1 MSTLFRVGNNL
12 ITKLTNNIGSTDT
25 SLSIITGDGAKF
37 GAEISRLYGSEKFPY
52 FITIFG
58 KDYISPSA
66 DPNREI
72 VKVTARNEDIF
83 TIERGKRGTSG
94 VSHYQNDNIILGT
107 YADEISL
114 IQQSLQKGWRD
125 TEWASPIYDS
135 KRTFTVAGN
144 VTSEAVEGRK
154 LKILFANSG
163 AKYCTIVSS
172 SFSSPNTTIT
182 VVGEDLVNETINSV
196 EIDLSCEVEASKM
209 PLIQLKDGL
218 INPGF
223 FSPTYVS
230 ATSFTVAG
238 DVTSWLR
245 PGRGLVIT
253 FQTSGIKRCII
264 TSLSY
269 NSGTDKTT
277 INVIGDSLVNETIT
291 SVLLSLSDLEM
302 VKNYTAWFN
311 SPPTILD
318 LKNKTAN
325 EDGDIDL
332 SSYIPSGTTSV
343 LLMIHI
349 QSVNV
354 NSIGEIYIK
363 GKNQTGTNYALFFGQ
378 VSFVSNTTW
387 NKNMGEIPVSS
398 DRKIHYW
405 LLVSGTV
412 SATLKLLGYRVGTT
426 IIV

>member
-1 MSTLFRVGNNL
+1 MPAQKGNN
-12 ITKLTNNIGSTDT
+12 I
-25 SLSIITGDGAKF
+25 SISQI
-37 GAEISRLYGSEKFPY
+37 R
-52 FITIFG
+52 
-58 KDYISPSA
+58 
-66 DPNREI
+66 
-72 VKVTARNEDIF
+72 
-83 TIERGKRGTSG
+83 
-94 VSHYQNDNIILGT
+94 
-107 YADEISL
+107 
-114 IQQSLQKGWRD
+114 
-125 TEWASPIYDS
+125 
-135 KRTFTVAGN
+135 
-144 VTSEAVEGRK
+144 
-154 LKILFANSG
+154 
-163 AKYCTIVSS
+163 
-172 SFSSPNTTIT
+172 
-182 VVGEDLVNETINSV
+182 
-196 EIDLSCEVEASKM
+196 
-209 PLIQLKDGL
+209 DGL
-218 INPGF
+218 INPNF
-223 FSPTYVS
+223 TTPLYVS

-277 INVIGDSLVNETIT
+277 INVIGDSLVNEMIT

-354 NSIGEIYIK
+354 NSLGEIYVK
-363 GKNQTGTNYALFFGQ
+363 GKNQTGTDYSLFFGQ
-378 VSFVSNTTW
+378 VSLVSNTTW

-405 LLVSGTV
+405 LLVSGTI